1 MYIKYCLSLAFI
13 AAISVSAHAKPSI
26 NDMQGC
32 QAVIDFVDAKLA
44 SAPPQYEAADVKAAR
59 KGLKAYN
66 SYIQNDIVSPG
77 LLEFNGGDASKAK
90 AMQTQV
96 DSYKASITAAL
107 NSKFPQQRLFM
118 DHVVALNNCAKQ
130 AVPKGTDLDALKAGM
145 NAMVTMA
152 KKG

>member
-1 MYIKYCLSLAFI
+1 MLIKYSLSLATI
-13 AAISVSAHAKPSI
+13 AAMTLSAHAKPSI

-32 QAVIDFVDAKLA
+32 QAVIDFMDAKIISA
-44 SAPPQYEAADVKAAR
+44 SAKYDAANIDAAR
-59 KGLKAYN
+59 KGLKTYN
-66 SYIQNDIVSPG
+66 SYIQNEIVTPG
-77 LLEFNGGDASKAK
+77 LLEYNGGDATKAK
-90 AMQTQV
+90 AMQAQV
-96 DSYKASITAAL
+96 DTYKASVTAGL

-130 AVPKGTDLDALKAGM
+130 AVPAGTDLETLKAGM